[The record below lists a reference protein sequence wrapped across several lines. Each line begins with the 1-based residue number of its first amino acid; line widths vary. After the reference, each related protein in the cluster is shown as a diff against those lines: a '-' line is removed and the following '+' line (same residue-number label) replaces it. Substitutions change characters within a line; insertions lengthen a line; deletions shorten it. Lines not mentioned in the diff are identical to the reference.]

1 MKKKILV
8 VSQYFY
14 PEQFRINDVCKEW
27 VERGYEVTVLTGI
40 PNYPQ
45 GNYYKNYGLFKNRRE
60 FFGNIEIIRIPL
72 VPRKKSSI
80 FLALNYLSFM
90 LSGYLWAVFTKRDF
104 DEVFIYE
111 VSPMTQAIPGIKYAK
126 RKKIKSMIYVLDL
139 WPENFIELSGIK
151 NKRIVSIITKMVK
164 WIYSNVDKILISSP
178 GFKESIKQ
186 LGDYAQKVT
195 YWPQY
200 AEDFYKP
207 SKKDSSIINLDTN
220 KINIT
225 FAGNIGYAQGL
236 ELLPLVAMELAKNKE
251 SKIHFNIIG
260 NGRYKEAFIKE
271 VLEKDL
277 DRLFSFYNPVKAEE
291 IPKVFKNTDVALVS
305 LSKSPIF
312 SLTIPAKVQSIL
324 ATGTPL
330 LVSADGIMEQI
341 IKESK
346 AGMWSKAGD
355 VEGLIKNIQRLE
367 ELDDSEFIKMKENAL
382 EYSRKEFSKE
392 TLLNI
397 IDNFWE
403 EK

>member
-14 PEQFRINDVCKEW
+14 PEQFRINDICKEW

-45 GNYYKNYGLFKNRRE
+45 GKYYKNYGLFKNRKE
-60 FFGNIEIIRIPL
+60 FLGNIEIIRIPL

-90 LSGYLWAVFTKRDF
+90 LSGYLWAAFTKRDF

-151 NKRIVSIITKMVK
+151 NKQIASIITKMVK
-164 WIYSNVDKILISSP
+164 WIYSNVDRILISSP
-178 GFKESIKQ
+178 GFKERIKQ

-207 SKKDSSIINLDTN
+207 SKKDSSIIDLDIN

-236 ELLPLVAMELAKNKE
+236 ELLPLVAVELAKNKE

-260 NGRYKEAFIKE
+260 NGRYKEDFIKE

-277 DRLFSFYNPVKAEE
+277 DSFFSFYSPVKAEE
-291 IPKVFKNTDVALVS
+291 IPKIFKNTDVALVS

-341 IKESK
+341 IIESK

-355 VEGLIKNIQRLE
+355 VEGLVKNIQRLE
-367 ELDDSEFIKMKENAL
+367 KLNNSEFIKMKENAL
-382 EYSRKEFSKE
+382 EYSQKEFSKE

-397 IDNFWE
+397 IDDFWE

>member
-14 PEQFRINDVCKEW
+14 PEQFRINDICKEW

-45 GNYYKNYGLFKNRRE
+45 GNYYKNYGLFKNRKE

-90 LSGYLWAVFTKRDF
+90 LSGYLWAAFTKRDF

-151 NKRIVSIITKMVK
+151 NKQIVSIITKMVK
-164 WIYSNVDKILISSP
+164 WIYSNVDRILISSP

-271 VLEKDL
+271 VSEKDL
-277 DRLFSFYNPVKAEE
+277 DRFFSFYNPVKAEE
-291 IPKVFKNTDVALVS
+291 IPKIFKNTDVALVS

-312 SLTIPAKVQSIL
+312 SLTIPAKVQSVL

-341 IKESK
+341 IIESK

-355 VEGLIKNIQRLE
+355 VGGLIRNIQRLE

-382 EYSRKEFSKE
+382 EYSQKEFSKE

-397 IDNFWE
+397 IDDFWE

>member
-14 PEQFRINDVCKEW
+14 PEQFRINDICKEW

-45 GNYYKNYGLFKNRRE
+45 GNYYKNYGLFKNRKE
-60 FFGNIEIIRIPL
+60 FFENIEIIRIPL

-151 NKRIVSIITKMVK
+151 NKQIISIITKMVK
-164 WIYSNVDKILISSP
+164 WIYSNVDRILISSP

-207 SKKDSSIINLDTN
+207 SKKDSSIINLDVN

-260 NGRYKEAFIKE
+260 NGRYKEDFIKE

-277 DRLFSFYNPVKAEE
+277 DSFFSFYSPVKAEE
-291 IPKVFKNTDVALVS
+291 IPKIFKNTDVALVS

-341 IKESK
+341 IIESK

-355 VEGLIKNIQRLE
+355 VEGLVKNIQILE
-367 ELDDSEFIKMKENAL
+367 ELNNSEFIKMKENAL
-382 EYSRKEFSKE
+382 EYSQKEFSKE

-397 IDNFWE
+397 IDDFWE